1 MQSNISRTKCISQI
15 RRIYFIEKRHPVD
28 VFFLGSSSWTRTTS
42 VCNINSISPS
52 SGLFHC
58 VAAPPPRS
66 LFRPLDAVAA
76 RSPASASGSQ
86 ARWFGSIKKSKTK
99 GTLLRTF
106 HFGSS
111 SWTRTNDP
119 AVNSRMLYR
128 LSYRG
133 IYLIML
139 LLYYTTK
146 FIIPF
151 FYKLSTLFLN
161 FFQP

>member
-1 MQSNISRTKCISQI
+1 MQIASAFS
-15 RRIYFIEKRHPVD
+15 
-28 VFFLGSSSWTRTTS
+28 GSSSWTRTTS
-42 VCNINSISPS
+42 VCNINSIAPS

-66 LFRPLDAVAA
+66 LFRPPDAVAA

-86 ARWFGSIKKSKTK
+86 VRWFGFTEKKITK
-99 GTLLRTF
+99 GYTF
-106 HFGSS
+106 VYPFVIGSS

-133 IYLIML
+133 ICILAYVSYEKIYQLRNKK
-139 LLYYTTK
+139 Y
-146 FIIPF
+146 IIPNSS
-151 FYKLSTLFLN
+151 KCQPLFERKNEL
-161 FFQP
+161 FKSSFL